1 MTHRSRKLGMLMAI
15 AITAL
20 SLGALGAFHASSQ
33 GLTAEPK
40 PTDDHIV
47 PPATTVVGKASTLL
61 TTAQCGGHTPPAGT
75 VTCFSIP
82 GNAPVITVFC
92 KNSVAGGKT
101 PAYDPA
107 TPGGPGD
114 GDDFKPIKISPLPT
128 FDNGG
133 GAPCTDSLG
142 GTDTSVSNNTHGT
155 WTLTFVHVANDES
168 ATEPN
173 GGDKMTVS
181 VPGGGVIVTNT
192 LGCTITV
199 NPAVG
204 GVYKPFKVSGVYDDH
219 SKFTAK
225 TTNLPVA
232 TTGGSCPLPAST
244 VTTFNAIYTFA
255 PGVSDGS

>member
-1 MTHRSRKLGMLMAI
+1 MLVAI
-15 AITAL
+15 AIAAL
-20 SLGALGAFHASSQ
+20 SLGALGAFHASSAP
-33 GLTAEPK
+33 LTAEPS

-47 PPATTVVGKASTLL
+47 PAATTVVGTASVNL

-82 GNAPVITVFC
+82 GSSPVITVFC
-92 KNSVAGGKT
+92 SNSVAGGKT

-114 GDDFKPIKISPLPT
+114 GDDFKPIIINPLPT
-128 FDNGG
+128 FTDAG

-142 GTDTSVSNNTHGT
+142 GSDTSVANKTHGA
-155 WTLTFVHVANDES
+155 WKLTFKDAATDES

-173 GGDKMTVS
+173 GGDKMTVT
-181 VPGGGVIVTNT
+181 VPGAGVIVTNT

-199 NPAVG
+199 NPPVN
-204 GVYKPFKVSGVYDDH
+204 GVFKNFIVKGTYDDIN
-219 SKFTAK
+219 KFTVAI
-225 TTNLPVA
+225 TGLPVT
-232 TTGGSCPLPAST
+232 TTGGSCPLPAATTS
-244 VTTFNAIYTFA
+244 TFNAIYTFS

>member
-15 AITAL
+15 AIAAL
-20 SLGALGAFHASSQ
+20 SLGALGAFHASSAP
-33 GLTAEPK
+33 LTAEPS

-47 PPATTVVGKASTLL
+47 PAATTVTGTANVAL

-82 GNAPVITVFC
+82 GNSPVITVFC

-114 GDDFKPIKISPLPT
+114 GDDFKPIKITPLPT

-142 GTDTSVSNNTHGT
+142 GSDTSVSNSTHGV
-155 WTLTFVHVANDES
+155 WTLTFKDAATDET
-168 ATEPN
+168 AAEPG
-173 GGDKMTVS
+173 GGDKMIVS
-181 VPGGGVIVTNT
+181 VPGAGVIVTNT

-199 NPAVG
+199 NPAVN
-204 GVYKPFKVSGVYDDH
+204 GVFKAFKVTGAYDDH
-219 SKFTAK
+219 SKYTVAIA
-225 TTNLPVA
+225 NLPVT
-232 TTGGSCPLPAST
+232 TTGGSCPLPAATTS
-244 VTTFNAIYTFA
+244 TFNAIYNFT